1 MEDLKKRWHFYLAAL
16 LFILGLFFYGRG
28 YATENPHAIRHIQM
42 YYCKVLVYE
51 NCKTVAQKSVFH
63 KENRTCSLA
72 GSPPSEGIVMNNKKR
87 KLFYI
92 QIKNSWRLARVD
104 MSQPIVLTTT
114 VHHNFNHNHRHPLSE
129 IHMDFSDRDSI
140 VKYGVRCE
148 EMQANPFYF

>member
-63 KENRTCSLA
+63 KENGDRCFKDAKDRCWYLPNLSALDNA
-72 GSPPSEGIVMNNKKR
+72 R
-87 KLFYI
+87 YC
-92 QIKNSWRLARVD
+92 WRLARVD
-104 MSQPIVLTTT
+104 MSKPIVLTTT